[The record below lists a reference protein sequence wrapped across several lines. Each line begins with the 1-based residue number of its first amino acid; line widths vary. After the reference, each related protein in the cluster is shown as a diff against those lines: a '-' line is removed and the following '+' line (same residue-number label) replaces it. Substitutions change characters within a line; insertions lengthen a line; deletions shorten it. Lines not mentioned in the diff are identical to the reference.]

1 MGSAHHGLE
10 TSAAKGVE
18 GTKISE
24 VVNDLSDGFKKK
36 NNIGKWGQLGEMC
49 IATGVHTKEQKI
61 LPASEWENS
70 SLNVLVLGK
79 R

>member
-24 VVNDLSDGFKKK
+24 VVNDLSDGLKKK
-36 NNIGKWGQLGEMC
+36 I
-49 IATGVHTKEQKI
+49 I
-61 LPASEWENS
+61 
-70 SLNVLVLGK
+70 
-79 R
+79 